1 MRKEVVIIICLSFL
15 IVAMLVGCK
24 HTMSIEYTPT
34 GMTGESNR
42 SGIEG
47 TKTIDKDGNVTMTFS
62 SKKGAGT
69 LDNIITIL
77 SLGLIK
83 R

>member
-1 MRKEVVIIICLSFL
+1 MK
-15 IVAMLVGCK
+15 
-24 HTMSIEYTPT
+24 MSIIALSLVLAIAVFAMCGCEHTLTIKSTPL
-34 GMTGESNR
+34 GMYGESNR

-47 TKTIDKDGNVTMTFS
+47 TKTIDKDGNETMTFS
-62 SKKGAGT
+62 SKKGAST

>member
-1 MRKEVVIIICLSFL
+1 MK
-15 IVAMLVGCK
+15 
-24 HTMSIEYTPT
+24 MSIIVLSIVLAMFVMTGCAGYHGTLEMTPT
-34 GMTGESNR
+34 GVKGDSNKPLE
-42 SGIEG
+42 I
-47 TKTIDKDGNVTMTFS
+47 TKTIDKDGNTTMTFS
-62 SKKGAGT
+62 SKKGASI